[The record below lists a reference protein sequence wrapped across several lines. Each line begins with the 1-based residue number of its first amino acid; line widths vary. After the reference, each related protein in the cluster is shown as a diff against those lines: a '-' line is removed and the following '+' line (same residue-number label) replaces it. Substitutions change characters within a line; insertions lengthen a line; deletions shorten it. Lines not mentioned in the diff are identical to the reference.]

1 MSRQFA
7 AFEGCE
13 SVPLRRFFE
22 IARVLVCLDHV
33 GCFVVNANHG
43 VPIPLA
49 KLARFFQNSAHMKT
63 TTLPLR
69 NLMNG
74 SPLRPFLLIP
84 FMLAC
89 FALSPTAR
97 AVVPAPDGGYPNA
110 NTAEG
115 DDALFSLTTGFYNT
129 AIGAAVLYYNT
140 TGSYNT
146 ATGCLALALNTT
158 GTDNTANGY
167 QALY

>member
-1 MSRQFA
+1 MQFNKPA
-7 AFEGCE
+7 
-13 SVPLRRFFE
+13 STK
-22 IARVLVCLDHV
+22 I
-33 GCFVVNANHG
+33 
-43 VPIPLA
+43 
-49 KLARFFQNSAHMKT
+49 KMKNI
-63 TTLPLR
+63 TTLHLR
-69 NLMNG
+69 KSNG
-74 SPLRPFLLIP
+74 PVTPGLASFFIAIV
-84 FMLAC
+84 LAC

-97 AVVPAPDGGYPNA
+97 AVIPAPDGGYPNG